1 MRFWFTSGVNPSQNS
16 AAFARGLW
24 FTMVVVAL
32 NGLLL
37 AGCASTPSP
46 YYMPPSD
53 TNSQADGAAF
63 TTDAMTINKAIP
75 YRPDWKHW
83 NFYYKQCSVMDERP
97 YNAIRDYACTE
108 PNY

>member
-1 MRFWFTSGVNPSQNS
+1 MAV
-16 AAFARGLW
+16 
-24 FTMVVVAL
+24 MMAL
-32 NGLLL
+32 SGLLL
-37 AGCASTPSP
+37 AGCASKPSP

-53 TNSQADGAAF
+53 THSQADGAAF

-108 PNY
+108 PSY